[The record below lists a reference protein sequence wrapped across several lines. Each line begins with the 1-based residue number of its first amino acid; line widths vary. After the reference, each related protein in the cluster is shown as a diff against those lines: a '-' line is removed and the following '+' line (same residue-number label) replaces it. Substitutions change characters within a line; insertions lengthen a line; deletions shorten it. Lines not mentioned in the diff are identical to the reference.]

1 MDTVFERNYR
11 EALLERLCDA
21 LLDWQRGDQT
31 ALCKLEDALTALQAQ
46 HFGIP
51 KSSITKL
58 WTLERLA
65 VRKTLAPA
73 SAG

>member
-1 MDTVFERNYR
+1 MDPTFERNYP
-11 EALLERLCDA
+11 EALLERLRDA
-21 LLDWQRGDQT
+21 FSDWQRGDQT

-65 VRKTLAPA
+65 VLKTLAPSSA
-73 SAG
+73 S

>member
-1 MDTVFERNYR
+1 MDSVFERNYR
-11 EALLERLCDA
+11 EALVERLRDA
-21 LLDWQRGDQT
+21 VLDYQRGDGS
-31 ALCKLEDALTALQAQ
+31 ALRRLEDALTTLQAQ

-65 VRKTLAPA
+65 VRKMPAP
-73 SAG
+73 STAG

>member
-1 MDTVFERNYR
+1 MDPTFERNYH
-11 EALLERLCDA
+11 EALLERLRDA
-21 LLDWQRGDQT
+21 FSDWQRGDQT

-65 VRKTLAPA
+65 VRKTLAPSSA
-73 SAG
+73 S